1 MKPEEILTAVKGVLN
16 EQLVSEIA
24 RHFAEADKDFRE
36 NIVLRD
42 RVDWLEKQLADAS
55 AVLDKKQPEA
65 KTFEEFQK
73 EIKDNFP
80 DKPEYWIKDEERPI
94 YELPT
99 IKDIRH
105 SSDYIARRERY
116 FDSLRSRDKA
126 IFNTKE
132 DFYA

>member
-1 MKPEEILTAVKGVLN
+1 MNQEEILSAVKGVLN

-24 RHFAEADKDFRE
+24 RHFAEADNDFRE

-55 AVLDKKQPEA
+55 AVLAKKQPEPQ
-65 KTFEEFQK
+65 TFEEFQK

-94 YELPT
+94 YDLPT
-99 IKDIRH
+99 MEKIRT
-105 SSDYIARRERY
+105 SSTYAARRENY
-116 FDSLRSRDKA
+116 FDSMRGRDKA
-126 IFNTKE
+126 IFSTKE
-132 DFYA
+132 NA

>member
-1 MKPEEILTAVKGVLN
+1 MKQEEILTAVKGVLN

-73 EIKDNFP
+73 EIKD
-80 DKPEYWIKDEERPI
+80 EERPI

>member
-1 MKPEEILTAVKGVLN
+1 MKQEEILTAVKGVLN

-65 KTFEEFQK
+65 QTF
-73 EIKDNFP
+73 
-80 DKPEYWIKDEERPI
+80 
-94 YELPT
+94 ELPT
-99 IKDIRH
+99 MEQIRT
-105 SSDYIARRERY
+105 SSYNMARRENY
-116 FDSLRSRDKA
+116 YDSLRGRSKYL
-126 IFNTKE
+126 FNIKE
-132 DFYA
+132 EN

>member
-1 MKPEEILTAVKGVLN
+1 MNQEEILSAVKGVLN

-42 RVDWLEKQLADAS
+42 RVDWLEKQIADAS
-55 AVLDKKQPEA
+55 AVLNKQQPEA
-65 KTFEEFQK
+65 QTFEEFQK

-99 IKDIRH
+99 MEQIRT
-105 SSDYIARRERY
+105 SSDNATRRENY
-116 FDSLRSRDKA
+116 FDSLRSRDKYL
-126 IFNTKE
+126 FSLKE
-132 DFYA
+132 NA

>member
-1 MKPEEILTAVKGVLN
+1 MNQEEILSAVKGVLN

-42 RVDWLEKQLADAS
+42 RVDWLEKQIADAS
-55 AVLDKKQPEA
+55 AVLNKQQPEA
-65 KTFEEFQK
+65 QTFEELQK

-99 IKDIRH
+99 MEQIRT
-105 SSDYIARRERY
+105 SSDNATRRENY
-116 FDSLRSRDKA
+116 FDSLRSRDKYL
-126 IFNTKE
+126 FSLKE
-132 DFYA
+132 NA

>member
-1 MKPEEILTAVKGVLN
+1 MNQEEILSAVKGVLN

-42 RVDWLEKQLADAS
+42 RVDWLEKQIADAS
-55 AVLDKKQPEA
+55 AVLNKKQPEA
-65 KTFEEFQK
+65 QTFEEFQK
-73 EIKDNFP
+73 EVKDNFP

-99 IKDIRH
+99 MEQIRT
-105 SSDYIARRERY
+105 SSDNATLRENY
-116 FDSLRSRDKA
+116 FDSLRSRDKYL
-126 IFNTKE
+126 FSLKE
-132 DFYA
+132 DK

>member
-1 MKPEEILTAVKGVLN
+1 MKQEEILTAVKGVLN

-65 KTFEEFQK
+65 QTFEEFQK
-73 EIKDNFP
+73 KIKDNFP

-99 IKDIRH
+99 IEQIRT
-105 SSDYIARRERY
+105 SSYNMARRENY
-116 FDSLRSRDKA
+116 YDSLRGRSKYL
-126 IFNTKE
+126 FNIKE
-132 DFYA
+132 EN

>member
-1 MKPEEILTAVKGVLN
+1 MNQEEILSAVKGVLN

-24 RHFAEADKDFRE
+24 RHFAEADNDFRE

-42 RVDWLEKQLADAS
+42 RVDWLEKQIADAS
-55 AVLDKKQPEA
+55 AVLNKKQPEA
-65 KTFEEFQK
+65 QTFEEFQK

-99 IKDIRH
+99 MEQIRT
-105 SSDYIARRERY
+105 SSDNATRRENY
-116 FDSLRSRDKA
+116 FDSLRSRDKYL
-126 IFNTKE
+126 FSLKE
-132 DFYA
+132 DN

>member
-1 MKPEEILTAVKGVLN
+1 MKQEEILSAVKGVLN

-42 RVDWLEKQLADAS
+42 RVDWLEKQIADAS
-55 AVLDKKQPEA
+55 AVLNKKQPEA
-65 KTFEEFQK
+65 QTFEEFQK

-99 IKDIRH
+99 MEQIRT
-105 SSDYIARRERY
+105 SSDNATRRENY
-116 FDSLRSRDKA
+116 FDSLRSRDKYL
-126 IFNTKE
+126 FSLKE
-132 DFYA
+132 DN

>member
-1 MKPEEILTAVKGVLN
+1 MKQEEILSAVKGVLN

-55 AVLDKKQPEA
+55 TVLNKKQPEA
-65 KTFEEFQK
+65 QTFEEFQK

-99 IKDIRH
+99 MEQIRT
-105 SSDYIARRERY
+105 SSDNATRRENY
-116 FDSLRSRDKA
+116 FDSLRSRDKYLFS
-126 IFNTKE
+126 IKE
-132 DFYA
+132 EN